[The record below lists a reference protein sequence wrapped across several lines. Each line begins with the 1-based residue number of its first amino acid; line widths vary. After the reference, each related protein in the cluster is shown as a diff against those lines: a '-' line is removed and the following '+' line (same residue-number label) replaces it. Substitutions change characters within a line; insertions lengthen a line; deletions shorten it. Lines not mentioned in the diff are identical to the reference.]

1 MGSNV
6 LISRSCI
13 FGFSDFFRVS
23 IALLDDFLLF
33 LDVFLGHFV
42 KVKAVDFGVVSRR
55 ALLES
60 IDGRSIQAVL
70 DEAQCSGSKWMAIYS
85 SVSQSSGRAVTKAV

>member
-1 MGSNV
+1 M
-6 LISRSCI
+6 
-13 FGFSDFFRVS
+13 
-23 IALLDDFLLF
+23 
-33 LDVFLGHFV
+33 

-70 DEAQCSGSKWMAIYS
+70 DEAECSGSK
-85 SVSQSSGRAVTKAV
+85 